1 MSKLNGNGSGRD
13 NENVSSLE
21 DARRRAAAK
30 AKAASRAGKPSWTGP
45 ESGPQGPRTTRDWV
59 IGGIIIAMAV
69 AFVGS
74 LVMRA
79 TQSVGGG
86 V

>member
-1 MSKLNGNGSGRD
+1 MSKLNGNGHD
-13 NENVSSLE
+13 DEKVASLD
-21 DARRRAAAK
+21 DARRRAAEK

-45 ESGPQGPRTTRDWV
+45 DAGPQGPRTTRDWV

-79 TQSVGGG
+79 TQSVSGG